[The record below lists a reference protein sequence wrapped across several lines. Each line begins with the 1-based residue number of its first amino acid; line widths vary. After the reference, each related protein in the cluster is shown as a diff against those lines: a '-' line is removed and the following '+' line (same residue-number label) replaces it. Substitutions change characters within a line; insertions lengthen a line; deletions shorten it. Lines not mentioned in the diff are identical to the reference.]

1 MKLQTL
7 HSQIIM
13 ISLAM
18 LALAILPA
26 CSTWQDLGASASAE
40 DIGDSAPPSS
50 QPITASEPPP
60 TPPDDSLTSSS
71 PSTPQ
76 NMVAFEGTVFVAS
89 LQIVAER
96 WKLAGWRIGDQPLN
110 TENQEPPSDCTL
122 YPHLGVENQWVGSCR
137 GYILVPSDG
146 ARHIDVMLTAEDG
159 STTLVQV
166 APPPSN

>member
-18 LALAILPA
+18 LALALLPA
-26 CSTWQDLGASASAE
+26 CSAWQDAGSSTFAE
-40 DIGDSAPPSS
+40 DIGDSAPPPT
-50 QPITASEPPP
+50 QPITESEPPA
-60 TPPDDSLTSSS
+60 PPDDSLTSSS

-96 WKLAGWRIGDQPLN
+96 WKMAGWRVSDQPLN
-110 TENQEPPSDCTL
+110 TDNQEPPSDCTL
-122 YPHLGVENQWVGSCR
+122 YPHLGVENQWVGSCS
-137 GYILVPSDG
+137 GYILVPRDG

-159 STTLVQV
+159 STSLVQV